1 MSVKVESYNKK
12 YLKMKPEV
20 SQIFSDLEDWHS
32 YCRFKLIKY
41 DPADLYKSDAYKLF
55 IKRRKEWLKEKESKR

>member
-20 SQIFSDLEDWHS
+20 SRIFDDLDEWYSH
-32 YCRFKLIKY
+32 CKWKLMKY
-41 DPADLYKSDAYKLF
+41 DPADLYKSDSYKKF
-55 IKRRKEWLKEKESKR
+55 EKRKYSKNHK